1 VSVSGEYTLK
11 LRCEENHAEEGDQFP
26 TVFCSD
32 FTAPSRFE
40 AKAQAREK
48 GWMLTKD
55 NRAYC
60 PDHVQQGKATWR

>member
-1 VSVSGEYTLK
+1 MSVSGEYTLK
-11 LRCEENHAEEGDQFP
+11 LRCEESHIGPGETFP
-26 TVFCSD
+26 FSFYQN

-40 AKAQAREK
+40 AKAKAREQ

-60 PDHVQQGKATWR
+60 PDHIEQGKATWR